1 MGKLTSPILGF
12 ARLGQYHVSHVS
24 CFQAFSPAFS
34 IEALMILE
42 MGFLIKQDQMGRMLA
57 QCMQRP
63 GIATWQ
69 RHPKKNDIF
78 LKVMFYST
86 ISHRIHGAA
95 IYGKA
100 YIPAPWIL
108 WVWGMNGY
116 DVLFL
121 MAP

>member
-12 ARLGQYHVSHVS
+12 AWLGQYHVSHVP

-63 GIATWQ
+63 GIVTWQ
-69 RHPKKNDIF
+69 RQQTRTFSEGDVSFHHLGN
-78 LKVMFYST
+78 LY
-86 ISHRIHGAA
+86 
-95 IYGKA
+95 
-100 YIPAPWIL
+100 YIGYEWI
-108 WVWGMNGY
+108 
-116 DVLFL
+116 
-121 MAP
+121 